1 MKRNTRPPI
10 TLVVHFPRFGPYHLA
25 RINAAFEELRTAGVK
40 VVGMETASLDD
51 TYAWQQE
58 EGATAFERRVALPGR
73 VYERSSRLEM
83 WRGVKSVLD
92 SVNPDAM
99 AIHGYSTC
107 DTWSALAWCNLHHRK
122 AILLSDS
129 KYDDMPRH
137 FCKEWLKQWLVHK
150 FDAALCAGRASRIY
164 LERLGMEPEQI
175 FEGFDVVDND
185 FFWRGAEKA
194 RRDPASYRSMPGL
207 ESPEPFFLVSARFI
221 HEKNLDGLLRSYTQY
236 RRVLSETD
244 SGRSPWRLVILGDG
258 PERNALENLV
268 RSEGIQGV
276 SFPGFL
282 QIDQLPIYYGLAS
295 FFVHPSHQDTWG
307 LVVNEAMAAG
317 LPILVSKNSGC
328 AQDLVCEGENGFT
341 FASED
346 ATTLADLM
354 KKVSSGQANLKAM
367 SVSSR
372 NRIKN
377 WGLTRF
383 AQGLHGALQAALQ
396 RNRSRRR
403 SVRYA
408 ITGRHLSSHDDGGM
422 PYGDADGNH

>member
-1 MKRNTRPPI
+1 MNKTVRQPI
-10 TLVVHFPRFGPYHLA
+10 VLIVHFPRFGPYHVA
-25 RINAAFEELRTAGVK
+25 RINAAFEELKAAGVK

-73 VYERSSRLEM
+73 VYERSSRLKM
-83 WRGVKSVLD
+83 WCGVKAVLE

-107 DTWSALAWCNLHHRK
+107 DAWSALAWCRLHHRK

-129 KYDDMPRH
+129 KYDDMPRLGL
-137 FCKEWLKQWLVHK
+137 KEWVKQRLVSQY
-150 FDAALCAGRASRIY
+150 DAALCAGKPHRAY
-164 LERLGMEPEQI
+164 LQQLGMKSEQT

-185 FFWRGAEKA
+185 FFWRGAEQA

-207 ESPEPFFLVSARFI
+207 ESPDPFFLVSARFI

-236 RRVLSETD
+236 RRVLAETD
-244 SGRSPWRLVILGDG
+244 GGLSPWRLVILGDG

-282 QIDQLPIYYGLAS
+282 QIEQLPIYYGLAS
-295 FFVHPSHQDTWG
+295 LFIHPSHQDTWG

-317 LPILVSKNSGC
+317 LPVLVSKNSGC

-341 FASED
+341 FASND
-346 ATTLADLM
+346 VTALADLM
-354 KKVSSGQANLKAM
+354 VKVSSGQVDLKEM
-367 SVSSR
+367 SASSR
-372 NRIKN
+372 NRIKD

-383 AQGLHGALQAALQ
+383 AQGLHGALQAAFQ
-396 RNRSRRR
+396 RNQATSK
-403 SVRYA
+403 
-408 ITGRHLSSHDDGGM
+408 
-422 PYGDADGNH
+422 